1 MENRNRQINKNN
13 DVFISYSSK
22 DEEVALKVK
31 EALEDR
37 KVVCWMANEYTI
49 GSGEDFR
56 EKIVEALS
64 NSKIILIVL
73 SKNSINSI
81 WVALELAQAL
91 NNNLKIYTLR
101 IDDEPLDE
109 LLDFKLGC
117 SQIADGR
124 FNMDSVVEHL
134 ALNIKKEK
142 DLIIEKEKNYSIA
155 YGLKIKYIDNI
166 LFYINIFFFAL
177 VFVIFKYVMNNFDDI
192 NRDFAVDI
200 VSLNVLIVLIVFLV
214 RIIIYLYTKNTAL
227 LGAKEYQY
235 YLYLYYKKRYL
246 FIFRRKKKALRTL
259 ELSVNQNYLPAIEE
273 MAYLY
278 ENGVIVRKDLE
289 LSKLYKEIA
298 FKIKNKE

>member
-142 DLIIEKEKNYSIA
+142 DLIIEKEKNYSKA

-200 VSLNVLIVLIVFLV
+200 VSLSVLIVLIVFLV
-214 RIIIYLYTKNTAL
+214 RIIIYLYTKNTAV

-278 ENGVIVRKDLE
+278 ENGGIVRKDLE
-289 LSKLYKEIA
+289 LSKFYKEIA